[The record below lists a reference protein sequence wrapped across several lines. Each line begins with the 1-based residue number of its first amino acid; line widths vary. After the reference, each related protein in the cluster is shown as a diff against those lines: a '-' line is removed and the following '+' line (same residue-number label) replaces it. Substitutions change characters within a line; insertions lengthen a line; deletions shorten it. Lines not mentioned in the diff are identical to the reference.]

1 MSETGDPGGIHLSG
15 DEQRLDDAARAGW
28 LYYAA
33 RLTQD
38 EIARE
43 LGVSRQKA
51 QRLVSLAAAQGLVK
65 VRIDHPIAHCM
76 MLATRLKERWGLT
89 LSKVAPSAA
98 GAPGLLSGA
107 AALAA
112 QEIERVLSDDAPR
125 IIALGTG
132 RAVTAAVEQ
141 VERMDRPHHRIVSL
155 LGNMMI
161 DGSASPFGATVRLAE
176 RTGATH
182 YPMAL
187 PVFASGP
194 EEVAMLHAQ
203 APVASTLKLCAQAD
217 VAFVGIGGVGHD
229 APLVKDGFVAG
240 DEVAELIAEG
250 AVGEITSRAFD
261 AHGRLLA
268 GSLSRR
274 VTGAP
279 LEPGAS
285 RPVVALAVG
294 AEKVSAI
301 RAALTGRLV
310 NGLITDEATA
320 AALLTE

>member
-1 MSETGDPGGIHLSG
+1 MSLNG

-33 RLTQD
+33 RMTQD

-51 QRLVSLAAAQGLVK
+51 QRLVSLAASQGLVK
-65 VRIDHPIAHCM
+65 VRIDHPIARCM
-76 MLATRLKERWGLT
+76 ELAADLSARWGLV
-89 LSKVAPSAA
+89 LAKVAPSAE
-98 GAPGLLSGA
+98 GAPGLLAGVAS
-107 AALAA
+107 LAA
-112 QEIERVLSDDAPR
+112 REIERVLSDDAPR

-132 RAVTAAVEQ
+132 RAITASVEQ
-141 VERMDRPHHRIVSL
+141 VERMNRPHHRIVAL
-155 LGNMMI
+155 LGNMMM

-176 RTGATH
+176 RTGAVH

-194 EEVAMLHAQ
+194 EEVAMLHSQ
-203 APVASTLKLCAQAD
+203 APVASTLQLCAKAD
-217 VAFVGIGGVGHD
+217 VAFVGVGSVSVA
-229 APLVKDGFVAG
+229 APLVKDGFIAAEDVSELVAN
-240 DEVAELIAEG
+240 G

-261 AHGRLLA
+261 ADGRLLE

-279 LEPGAS
+279 LQRGAS
-285 RPVVALAVG
+285 RPVVGVALG
-294 AEKVSAI
+294 AEKVAAI
-301 RAALTGRLV
+301 RAALAGRLV

-320 AALLTE
+320 AALLHG